1 MAPGPGERP
10 PPPRSRCADSEGK
23 LGIGTRP
30 KSCTLEGSCL
40 SIPLLLCQVVSAMRA
55 ELRRA
60 LSTRHSPVHN
70 HARAKVAPACA
81 RLSRRPPAQ
90 KMHAEKKVVEHTLL
104 FLLGACGDEESPNS
118 GGAVA
123 RRRGAPTG
131 PQKNSVS
138 LGKDRPNVDRCQ
150 QRMHGVPAAAY
161 NGIPRSRKTCHV
173 LLRCYCFKNR
183 EPPHSHPRH
192 RAPRPRARR
201 GQVEV
206 CGRVWCESS
215 SSECGLLLRRRSI
228 GKLWGFAPGTAEL
241 PALEVTLPEL
251 PCVPSGVMC

>member
-1 MAPGPGERP
+1 
-10 PPPRSRCADSEGK
+10 
-23 LGIGTRP
+23 
-30 KSCTLEGSCL
+30 
-40 SIPLLLCQVVSAMRA
+40 MRA

-60 LSTRHSPVHN
+60 LSPRHSPVHN
-70 HARAKVAPACA
+70 HALAKVAPACA

-183 EPPHSHPRH
+183 EPPPTPTRATGPRGPA
-192 RAPRPRARR
+192 RAAVR
-201 GQVEV
+201 
-206 CGRVWCESS
+206 
-215 SSECGLLLRRRSI
+215 
-228 GKLWGFAPGTAEL
+228 
-241 PALEVTLPEL
+241 
-251 PCVPSGVMC
+251 